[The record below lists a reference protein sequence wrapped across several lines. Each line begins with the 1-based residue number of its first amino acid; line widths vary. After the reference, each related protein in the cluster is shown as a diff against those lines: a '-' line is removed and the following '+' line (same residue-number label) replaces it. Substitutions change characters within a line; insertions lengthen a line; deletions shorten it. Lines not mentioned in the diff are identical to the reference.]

1 MKILLACVERAAAQN
16 NNNQSQAVT
25 IYAYDIIIYTREH
38 KDINKGA
45 IFISNIRF

>member
-25 IYAYDIIIYTREH
+25 IYAYDIINYTRGI
-38 KDINKGA
+38 KT
-45 IFISNIRF
+45 